1 VVDVVELVAGSS
13 VVVVVGDEVVGDE
26 VVGDEVVGD
35 EVVVEELEVVEVEV
49 DEALVTTVA
58 SVIRRRAAVVAVV
71 DDVDAPT

>member
-1 VVDVVELVAGSS
+1 MVDVVELVAGSS
-13 VVVVVGDEVVGDE
+13 VVV

>member
-1 VVDVVELVAGSS
+1 MVDVVELVAGSS
-13 VVVVVGDEVVGDE
+13 VVVVVGDE

-58 SVIRRRAAVVAVV
+58 SVVRRRAAVVAVV